1 MCAKYTIVLS
11 IQQAQIYISALLKDT
26 FHFQINLISKHIY
39 IPFKTEWTRKRRRER
54 ERQELWAT
62 TMKNSVF
69 PGSPVTHWLPAVVW
83 QAIKDASPQNI
94 NYFQLLS
101 SCAQWHKNMAKS
113 QCCPTQLNT
122 KSYKPFLLSEAT
134 LCQQAL
140 KAQRMTPITKM
151 YWPGSCRQT
160 RIRKLATGRQTGSLF
175 SSLFQDKY
183 LISGTLMGIDWSLHP
198 LFIDPSW
205 LWSLLRWT
213 HTHTYTQSCNPW
225 MSNQNERL
233 KA

>member
-101 SCAQWHKNMAKS
+101 SCAQ
-113 QCCPTQLNT
+113 
-122 KSYKPFLLSEAT
+122 
-134 LCQQAL
+134 
-140 KAQRMTPITKM
+140 
-151 YWPGSCRQT
+151 
-160 RIRKLATGRQTGSLF
+160 
-175 SSLFQDKY
+175 
-183 LISGTLMGIDWSLHP
+183 
-198 LFIDPSW
+198 
-205 LWSLLRWT
+205 
-213 HTHTYTQSCNPW
+213 
-225 MSNQNERL
+225 
-233 KA
+233 